1 MSPIVLIVMGVM
13 TAAVIAAA
21 VWAGASLLA
30 PAAKARRAALAALIG
45 GSIGFTTTA
54 LVQGPFYHNAE
65 AQAAPLMP
73 LVLAVLAALGM
84 ALLAAWMILKA
95 PPPKEPEA

>member
-13 TAAVIAAA
+13 TAAAIALL
-21 VWAGASLLA
+21 VWVGASFFA
-30 PAAKARRAALAALIG
+30 PAPKARRAALAALIG

-54 LVQGPFYHNAE
+54 LVQGPFYHDAD
-65 AQAAPLMP
+65 AQAAPLTP
-73 LVLAVLAALGM
+73 LVLAVIAALGM

-95 PPPKEPEA
+95 KTPEG

>member
-13 TAAVIAAA
+13 TAAAIALL
-21 VWAGASLLA
+21 VWAGAALLA
-30 PAAKARRAALAALIG
+30 PGPKARRAALAALIG

-54 LVQGPFYHNAE
+54 LVQGPFYHDAK
-65 AQAAPLMP
+65 ADAAPLTP
-73 LVLAVLAALGM
+73 LILAALAALVM

-95 PPPKEPEA
+95 PAPRKPEA